1 MRVAL
6 TGGGLRALLRGVA
19 IAAAA
24 VAGSACSLVPDTAEF
39 RLPNRNTFLP
49 SSTAAYVGP
58 VSTSGPVGPS
68 DLVDAQGYCSGG
80 GQPSAQGSPEAASTA
95 GQGVPR
101 AVGLEMTECEVV
113 RSLGPP
119 QSAEVGA
126 ENGART
132 SILTYRSGDRPG
144 VYRFSGGRLKSIEQ
158 GDEPLPAPAAK
169 KPPAKK
175 PKSA

>member
-1 MRVAL
+1 MRVVL

-24 VAGSACSLVPDTAEF
+24 VAGSACSMMPDTAEF

-49 SSTAAYVGP
+49 GSTAAYVGP
-58 VSTSGPVGPS
+58 VSVSGPVGPS

-80 GQPSAQGSPEAASTA
+80 GQPSTQGSPEAASTA

-119 QSAEVGA
+119 QGAEVGA

-132 SILTYRSGDRPG
+132 SVLTYRSGDRPG
-144 VYRFSGGRLKSIEQ
+144 IYRFSGGRLKSIEQ

>member
-6 TGGGLRALLRGVA
+6 TGGGLRAVLHGVA

-58 VSTSGPVGPS
+58 VSASGPVGPS
-68 DLVDAQGYCSGG
+68 DLVDAQGYCTGG
-80 GQPSAQGSPEAASTA
+80 GQPSVQGSPEAASTA

-126 ENGART
+126 ESGTRT

-158 GDEPLPAPAAK
+158 GDEPPPAPAAK